1 MSFKKIFILGLVIL
15 SITGCARNRLYT
27 EKRLLMG
34 TVVEVISPY
43 KEAAKIAFKE
53 IERIE
58 KVFSVYI
65 ENSAISHLNETGF
78 LNTNFEVTS
87 LFLKS
92 NKFYEATKREFD
104 ITIGPLTE
112 IWREA
117 LEKNKLPQESDIKVA
132 KELVG
137 FNNVHIDEKLESIKL
152 MKKGMRVDLGGIAKG
167 YAVDKAVKELKRS
180 GIDSAII
187 NAGGDI
193 YCIGTKFDKPWQ
205 IGLQHP
211 RNRNELHDTLEL
223 KDLAVVTSGDY
234 ERWMEIE
241 GKKYSHIISP
251 KTGYPV
257 ESGIISVTVVAKD
270 TITADAVAT
279 CVFLLGKDRGT
290 EVFKDYS
297 GVKRIIVIT
306 KDDVQEFFIQE

>member
-167 YAVDKAVKELKRS
+167 YAVDKAVKELKRN

-211 RNRNELHDTLEL
+211 RNRDELYDTLEL

-306 KDDVQEFFIQE
+306 KDDVQELFIQE